1 MKIKT
6 FLTLLLVIAAV
17 IKIQAQVTK
26 ALNQLV
32 PMDLVDQ
39 RSSVNKTVGGIGSSV
54 NISIV
59 AGIKYLDACS
69 NEESFGDLKIEVTWH
84 NANDE
89 TGKYMLQL
97 MKDMNV
103 AEQDKKSFLNAGNA
117 GKTEDFARGILK
129 ISTETKACVNE
140 ITGPT
145 GKTEYS
151 TEARFFSFNE
161 NRILKITLLDKIKPE
176 SAKNIISKIAGE
188 VAKFDFSVYS
198 NTIADEKN

>member
-6 FLTLLLVIAAV
+6 IFTLLLVVAAG

-39 RSSVNKTVGGIGSSV
+39 RSEVHKTVGGMGSGV
-54 NISIV
+54 NITII
-59 AGIKYLDACS
+59 AGIKYIDACS
-69 NEESFGDLKIEVTWH
+69 DADYGNLKVEITWH

-89 TGKYMLQL
+89 TGKYMLQM
-97 MKDMNV
+97 MKEMNV
-103 AEQDKKSFLNAGNA
+103 AEEDKKSFLNAGNA
-117 GKTEDFARGILK
+117 GKTEDFARGTLK

-140 ITGPT
+140 ITGVT

-176 SAKNIISKIAGE
+176 TAKNIISKIAGE
-188 VAKFDFSVYS
+188 VAKFDFAVYC
-198 NTIADEKN
+198 NTIADERN

>member
-1 MKIKT
+1 
-6 FLTLLLVIAAV
+6 
-17 IKIQAQVTK
+17 
-26 ALNQLV
+26 
-32 PMDLVDQ
+32 
-39 RSSVNKTVGGIGSSV
+39 
-54 NISIV
+54 
-59 AGIKYLDACS
+59 
-69 NEESFGDLKIEVTWH
+69 
-84 NANDE
+84 
-89 TGKYMLQL
+89 

-198 NTIADEKN
+198 NTIADERN

>member
-6 FLTLLLVIAAV
+6 LFTLLLIVSAG
-17 IKIQAQVTK
+17 IKIQAQVVK

-54 NISIV
+54 NVTIT

-69 NEESFGDLKIEVTWH
+69 NEESFGELKIEVTWH

-89 TGKYMLQL
+89 TGKYMLK
-97 MKDMNV
+97 MIKEMNV
-103 AEQDKKSFLNAGNA
+103 ADQDKKSFLNSGTA
-117 GKTEDFARGILK
+117 GKIEDFARGTLK

-176 SAKNIISKIAGE
+176 TAKNIISKIASE

-198 NTIADEKN
+198 NTIADERN